1 MTPYLI
7 LSKKVKFENMVN
19 GKYSGLLLFNYIRN
33 KYGLKLYFVSNFR
46 VALRALVSPS
56 SKILKIK
63 ETITMHINS
72 NKANVHIFCCSLA
85 PNRIQKCGKFKLWF
99 AEDDAELLQ
108 NTCRTCS
115 TLIFPCSTNK
125 ILNS

>member
-19 GKYSGLLLFNYIRN
+19 GKYSGLLLFNYIRILY
-33 KYGLKLYFVSNFR
+33 KYGLKLYFVSNLR
-46 VALRALVSPS
+46 VALRALVSPGY
-56 SKILKIK
+56 KILKIK

-72 NKANVHIFCCSLA
+72 NKANVHILCCSLD

-99 AEDDAELLQ
+99 AEDDAELL
-108 NTCRTCS
+108 
-115 TLIFPCSTNK
+115 
-125 ILNS
+125 